1 MILFLFLNFKIKFHI
16 INIFF
21 SSDCCYVFALC
32 GVIEVLY
39 FIEKK
44 ERIQLSVQ
52 DIYNHLIHN
61 ESNDKDGCS
70 LRSTFDFI
78 SEKRCVLS
86 KTCPYEGIFKPIA
99 PVATIIIIYCILII
113 SFLQQLF

>member
-1 MILFLFLNFKIKFHI
+1 M
-16 INIFF
+16 
-21 SSDCCYVFALC
+21 FALC

-52 DIYNHLIHN
+52 DIYNHLIRN
-61 ESNDKDGCS
+61 ESKDKDGCS

-86 KTCPYEGIFKPIA
+86 KTCPYEGIFKPIGY
-99 PVATIIIIYCILII
+99 PRTVI
-113 SFLQQLF
+113 F